1 MHDDDD
7 DNDDDN
13 DSAPRIVRSMH
24 GGAFPPTEAAAN
36 QADKHEV
43 YTVGYGAVGTGHVC
57 AAQPTR
63 VRVPPAAR
71 VCAGLD
77 CAAAVCTDGSVHAW
91 GINRDARL
99 GGDAP
104 RHVHTPVR
112 VPLGMHAAAACLGPA
127 LVALGS

>member
-1 MHDDDD
+1 MA
-7 DNDDDN
+7 
-13 DSAPRIVRSMH
+13 AP
-24 GGAFPPTEAAAN
+24 PPEAAAAN
-36 QADKHEV
+36 ITDRHEV
-43 YTVGYGAVGTGHVC
+43 YTAGYGAVGTGHVC
-57 AAQPTR
+57 AARPTR
-63 VRVPPAAR
+63 VHVPPAAR

-99 GGDAP
+99 GSGAP
-104 RHVHTPVR
+104 LHVRAPVR

>member
-1 MHDDDD
+1 M
-7 DNDDDN
+7 
-13 DSAPRIVRSMH
+13 A
-24 GGAFPPTEAAAN
+24 APPTEAAAN
-36 QADKHEV
+36 QADRREV
-43 YTVGYGAVGTGHVC
+43 YTAGYGAVGTGHVYT
-57 AAQPTR
+57 AQPMR

-104 RHVHTPVR
+104 PHVYAPVR
-112 VPLGMHAAAACLGPA
+112 VPLEMHAAAACLGPA